1 MKIRIQ
7 ALAGLSPQEQS
18 VELELPE
25 KSTVQDAVRLLPIK
39 DFPQL
44 IYLVNN
50 ARAGCQQELHEGDS
64 LLLVPPIAGG

>member
-1 MKIRIQ
+1 MKIRMQ
-7 ALAGLSPQEQS
+7 ALAGLSPQAQS

-39 DFPQL
+39 DLPQL

-50 ARAGCQQELHEGDS
+50 VRADNRQELHEGDS

>member
-1 MKIRIQ
+1 MKIRMQ

-25 KSTVQDAVRLLPIK
+25 KSTVGDAVRLLPIK

-50 ARAGCQQELHEGDS
+50 VRASSQQELHEGDS
-64 LLLVPPIAGG
+64 LLLFPPIAGG

>member
-7 ALAGLSPQEQS
+7 ALAGLSPQAQS

-39 DFPQL
+39 DFLQL

-50 ARAGCQQELHEGDS
+50 VRTSSQQELHEGDS

>member
-7 ALAGLSPQEQS
+7 ALAGLSPQAQS
-18 VELELPE
+18 VQLELAE
-25 KSTVQDAVRLLPIK
+25 KSTIQDAIRLLLIK
-39 DFPQL
+39 DFSQL

-50 ARAGCQQELHEGDS
+50 VRASSQQELHEGDS

>member
-7 ALAGLSPQEQS
+7 ALAGLSPQEQP

-25 KSTVQDAVRLLPIK
+25 KSTVQDAIRLLPIK

-50 ARAGCQQELHEGDS
+50 VRADIQQELHEGDS

>member
-7 ALAGLSPQEQS
+7 ALAGLSPQAQP

-25 KSTVQDAVRLLPIK
+25 KSTIEDAVQLLPIK

-50 ARAGCQQELHEGDS
+50 VRASLRQELREGDS